1 MNKKHTFKK
10 TAALL
15 LALGLTFGVAG
26 CDNFLVTDSM
36 KDLQQVVATVDISAT
51 LAKDEAYKDYA
62 DDISSLIQAGALS
75 TDIPKRDLVAYF
87 LNVGYN
93 YVQSYGYTYKDTFT
107 MLMDGLTDRKILTQY
122 AVAYYLKNEPAD
134 AVGLET
140 FRANELKKLDENN
153 AKEKKEKELLQAY
166 PEVLTMKYF
175 LTAYGKTDA
184 ESMKPCNKAIYSI
197 KKSLNDSLDS
207 GEGSFIVASS
217 DTHTHEESRTT
228 PTGINTEKEDYLPMN
243 DGVLD
248 YDVYTGR
255 NTLAECGK
263 YEKVDGSTSTTRKK
277 AYSTF
282 LSNLQGYGLIKDGEN
297 VADVTLLDYYYLE
310 LSSTLG
316 QALIDKYYKDLQD
329 KTIAEM
335 TDEDVK
341 RKYEELYEGQKA
353 IYSESHS
360 EFDTALDSVSDDYFL
375 LYGLQDYG
383 FVYNILLPFSTEQ
396 EQAYTAAKNKGL
408 TIDGQY
414 KARKTLLADIV
425 AKDQRGAWF
434 CEEKDSASN
443 YSFEGT
449 GFTNA
454 YLTKKPTEKFY
465 LFFEDNLTNNEQ
477 YEKIKLYAGQYPYNG
492 EIKLDEKGKF
502 EKAVPDTS
510 MNIDGFI
517 SEMERYINFVVGK
530 DVASGTVFSKAFAES
545 DYKEIKGE
553 LTGWLS
559 TYDINYDADDN
570 GTRDTLDYDA
580 DNDGKIDKFSDF
592 VYYTGKV
599 NLTEDEK
606 NPANH
611 FVESKNAYKALS
623 AVNELMFAY
632 STDTGC
638 LNTYY
643 GYAVS
648 PYKTDFVSE
657 FEYASQVVVKEGVGA
672 YAVVPSDYGWHIIYC
687 SYKFSAPTEDGENKV
702 YGAYD
707 HNQATGDNKVEG
719 SFSNMFYESLKATS
733 ATNHATAMQ
742 STVLNKNKDAVTLY
756 TKRYQDLLDLDK

>member
-15 LALGLTFGVAG
+15 LALGLTLGATG
-26 CDNFLVTDSM
+26 CNFLVTDSM
-36 KDLQQVVATVDISAT
+36 KDLQQVVATVDVSAT

-62 DDISSLIQAGALS
+62 DDISALISAGALS

-93 YVQSYGYTYKDTFT
+93 YVQSYGYTYKDTFNL
-107 MLMDGLTDRKILTQY
+107 LMDGLTDRKILTQY
-122 AVAYYLKNEPAD
+122 AVAYYLKNEPTD
-134 AVGLET
+134 SLGLEK
-140 FRANELKKLDENN
+140 FRANELAKLDEKN
-153 AKEKKEKELLQAY
+153 ADEKKEKALLEAY

-175 LTAYGKTDA
+175 LTSYGKTDA
-184 ESMKPCNKAIYSI
+184 ESMKPYYKALYSL

-207 GEGSFIVASS
+207 GESSFIVANS
-217 DTHTHEESRTT
+217 DAHTHEESRTT
-228 PTGINTEKEDYLPMN
+228 PTGVNTEKEDYLPMK

-255 NTLAECGK
+255 NTLTDCGK

-282 LSNLQGYGLIKDGEN
+282 LSNLQGYGLIKEGEN
-297 VADVTLLDYYYLE
+297 VANVTLLDYYYLE

-316 QALIDKYYKDLQD
+316 QALVDKYYKDLQD

-335 TDEDVK
+335 TATDVQA
-341 RKYEELYEGQKA
+341 KYAELKVGQEA

-360 EFDTALDSVSDDYFL
+360 EFDTALDSVGDDYFL

-396 EQAYTAAKNKGL
+396 QQAYSAAKSKGL
-408 TIDGQY
+408 TLDGQY
-414 KARKTLLADIV
+414 KARKALLTDIV
-425 AKDQRGAWF
+425 AKDLRGAWF
-434 CEEKDSASN
+434 CEETDGDSN
-443 YSFEGT
+443 HSFEAA
-449 GFTNA
+449 GFTNS
-454 YLTKKPTEKFY
+454 YLKANQTAKSY
-465 LFFEDNLTNNEQ
+465 LFFDNSLNNNEQ

-510 MNIDGFI
+510 MKIDAFI
-517 SEMERYINFVVGK
+517 TEMESYINFVVDGNA
-530 DVASGTVFSKAFAES
+530 ASGRA
-545 DYKEIKGE
+545 
-553 LTGWLS
+553 TGGKVS
-559 TYDINYDADDN
+559 AYDTQSYDTDK
-570 GTRDTLDYDA
+570 
-580 DNDGKIDKFSDF
+580 DGKVDKFSDF
-592 VYYTGKV
+592 VYYEGRV
-599 NLTEDEK
+599 DLTDDEK

-611 FVESKNAYKALS
+611 FVESNKAYKALS

-638 LNTYY
+638 LNTYF

-657 FEYASQVVVKEGVGA
+657 FEYAAQQVVKNGVGSYMVA
-672 YAVVPSDYGWHIIYC
+672 PSDYGWHIIYC
-687 SYKFSAPTEDGENKV
+687 SYKFTGGEV
-702 YGAYD
+702 YGGYD
-707 HNQATGDNKVEG
+707 HAQATGDAKVEG

-742 STVLNKNKDAVTLY
+742 NTVLNKHKDAVTLY
-756 TKRYQDLLDLDK
+756 TKRYQDLLELDE

>member
-15 LALGLTFGVAG
+15 LALGLTLGATG
-26 CDNFLVTDSM
+26 CNFLVTDSM
-36 KDLQQVVATVDISAT
+36 KDLQQVVATVDVSAT

-62 DDISSLIQAGALS
+62 DDISALISAGALS

-93 YVQSYGYTYKDTFT
+93 YVQSYGYTYKDTFNL
-107 MLMDGLTDRKILTQY
+107 LMDGLTDRKILTQY
-122 AVAYYLKNEPAD
+122 AVAYYLKNEPTD
-134 AVGLET
+134 SLGLEK
-140 FRANELKKLDENN
+140 FRANELAKLDEKN
-153 AKEKKEKELLQAY
+153 ADEKKEKALLEAY

-175 LTAYGKTDA
+175 LTSYGKTDA
-184 ESMKPCNKAIYSI
+184 ESMKPYYKALYSL

-207 GEGSFIVASS
+207 GESSFIVANS
-217 DTHTHEESRTT
+217 DAHTHEESRTT
-228 PTGINTEKEDYLPMN
+228 PTGVNTEKEDYLPMK

-255 NTLAECGK
+255 NTLTDCGK

-282 LSNLQGYGLIKDGEN
+282 LSNLQGYGLIKEGEN
-297 VADVTLLDYYYLE
+297 VANVTLLDYYYLE

-316 QALIDKYYKDLQD
+316 QALVDKYYKDLQD

-335 TDEDVK
+335 TATDVQT
-341 RKYEELYEGQKA
+341 KYAELKVGQEA

-360 EFDTALDSVSDDYFL
+360 EFDTALDSVGDDYFL

-396 EQAYTAAKNKGL
+396 QQAYSAAKSKGL
-408 TIDGQY
+408 TLDGQY
-414 KARKTLLADIV
+414 KARKALLTDIV
-425 AKDQRGAWF
+425 AKDLRGAWF
-434 CEEKDSASN
+434 CEETDGDSN
-443 YSFEGT
+443 HSFEAA
-449 GFTNA
+449 GFTNS
-454 YLTKKPTEKFY
+454 YLKANQTAKSY
-465 LFFEDNLTNNEQ
+465 LFFDNSLNNNEQ

-510 MNIDGFI
+510 MKIDAFI
-517 SEMERYINFVVGK
+517 TEMESYINFVVDGNAVSGRATGGK
-530 DVASGTVFSKAFAES
+530 VSA
-545 DYKEIKGE
+545 
-553 LTGWLS
+553 
-559 TYDINYDADDN
+559 YDTQSYDTDK
-570 GTRDTLDYDA
+570 
-580 DNDGKIDKFSDF
+580 DGKVDKFSDF
-592 VYYTGKV
+592 VYYEGRV
-599 NLTEDEK
+599 DLTDDEK

-611 FVESKNAYKALS
+611 FVESNNAYKALS

-638 LNTYY
+638 LNTYF

-657 FEYASQVVVKEGVGA
+657 FEYAAQQVVKKGVGSYMVA
-672 YAVVPSDYGWHIIYC
+672 PSDYGWHIIYC
-687 SYKFSAPTEDGENKV
+687 SYKFTGGEV
-702 YGAYD
+702 YGGYD
-707 HNQATGDNKVEG
+707 HAQATGDAKVEG

-742 STVLNKNKDAVTLY
+742 NTVLNKHKDAVTLY
-756 TKRYQDLLDLDK
+756 TKRYQDLLELDE

>member
-15 LALGLTFGVAG
+15 LALGLTLGATG
-26 CDNFLVTDSM
+26 CNFLVTDSM
-36 KDLQQVVATVDISAT
+36 KDLQQVVATVDVSAT

-62 DDISSLIQAGALS
+62 DDISALISAGALS

-93 YVQSYGYTYKDTFT
+93 YVQSYGYTYEDTFNL
-107 MLMDGLTDRKILTQY
+107 LMDGLTDRKILTQY
-122 AVAYYLKNEPAD
+122 AVAYYLKNEPTD
-134 AVGLET
+134 SLGLDT
-140 FRANELKKLDENN
+140 FRANELAKLDDKN
-153 AKEKKEKELLQAY
+153 ADEKKEKALLEAY

-175 LTAYGKTDA
+175 LTSYGKTDA
-184 ESMKPCNKAIYSI
+184 ESMKPYYKALYGL

-207 GEGSFIVASS
+207 GESGFIVASS

-228 PTGINTEKEDYLPMN
+228 PTGVNTEKEDYLPMK

-255 NTLAECGK
+255 NTLTDCGK

-282 LSNLQGYGLIKDGEN
+282 LSNLQGYGLIKEGEN
-297 VADVTLLDYYYLE
+297 VANVTLLDYYYLE

-316 QALIDKYYKDLQD
+316 QALVDKYYKDLQD

-335 TDEDVK
+335 TAADVQVKYDELK
-341 RKYEELYEGQKA
+341 KGQES
-353 IYSESHS
+353 IYSENPS
-360 EFDTALDSVSDDYFL
+360 EFDTALDSVGDDYFL
-375 LYGLQDYG
+375 LYGVQDYG

-396 EQAYTAAKNKGL
+396 QQAYSAAKNKGL
-408 TIDGQY
+408 TLDGQY
-414 KARKTLLADIV
+414 KARKALLTDIV
-425 AKDQRGAWF
+425 AKDLRGAWF
-434 CEEKDSASN
+434 CEETDGASN

-449 GFTNA
+449 GFANS
-454 YLTKKPTEKFY
+454 YLKANQTAKSY
-465 LFFEDNLTNNEQ
+465 LFFDDSLNNNEQ

-510 MNIDGFI
+510 MKIDAFI
-517 SEMERYINFVVGK
+517 AEMESYINFVVDGN
-530 DVASGTVFSKAFAES
+530 AES
-545 DYKEIKGE
+545 DRA
-553 LTGWLS
+553 TGDKVLA
-559 TYDINYDADDN
+559 YDTPSYDTDK
-570 GTRDTLDYDA
+570 
-580 DNDGKIDKFSDF
+580 DGKVDKFSDF
-592 VYYTGKV
+592 VYYEGEV
-599 NLTEDEK
+599 SLTDDEK
-606 NPANH
+606 KPANH
-611 FVESKNAYKALS
+611 FVESNNAYKALS

-638 LNTYY
+638 LNTYF

-657 FEYASQVVVKEGVGA
+657 FEYAAQKVVERGVGSYMVA
-672 YAVVPSDYGWHIIYC
+672 PSDYGWHIIYC
-687 SYKFSAPTEDGENKV
+687 SYKFTGGEV

-707 HNQATGDNKVEG
+707 HAQATGENKVEG

-733 ATNHATAMQ
+733 A
-742 STVLNKNKDAVTLY
+742 
-756 TKRYQDLLDLDK
+756 

>member
-15 LALGLTFGVAG
+15 LALGLTLGATG
-26 CDNFLVTDSM
+26 CNFLVTDSM
-36 KDLQQVVATVDISAT
+36 KDLQQVVATVDVSAT

-62 DDISSLIQAGALS
+62 DDISALISAGALS

-93 YVQSYGYTYKDTFT
+93 YVQSYGYTYEDTFNL
-107 MLMDGLTDRKILTQY
+107 LMDGLTDRKILTQY
-122 AVAYYLKNEPAD
+122 AVEYYLKNDPTD
-134 AVGLET
+134 SLGLDT
-140 FRANELKKLDENN
+140 FRANELAKLDDKN
-153 AKEKKEKELLQAY
+153 ADEKKEKALLEAY

-175 LTAYGKTDA
+175 LTSYGKTDA
-184 ESMKPCNKAIYSI
+184 ESMKPYYKAVYGL

-207 GEGSFIVASS
+207 GESGFIVASS

-228 PTGINTEKEDYLPMN
+228 PTGVNTEKEDYLPMK

-255 NTLAECGK
+255 NTLTDCGK

-282 LSNLQGYGLIKDGEN
+282 LSNLQVYGLIKEGEN
-297 VADVTLLDYYYLE
+297 VANVTLLDYYYLE

-316 QALIDKYYKDLQD
+316 QALVDKYYKDLQD

-335 TDEDVK
+335 TAADVQVKYDELK
-341 RKYEELYEGQKA
+341 KGQES
-353 IYSESHS
+353 IYSENPS
-360 EFDTALDSVSDDYFL
+360 EFDTALDSVGDDYFL
-375 LYGLQDYG
+375 LYGVQDYG

-396 EQAYTAAKNKGL
+396 QQAYSAAKNKGL
-408 TIDGQY
+408 TLDGQY
-414 KARKTLLADIV
+414 KARKALLTDIV
-425 AKDQRGAWF
+425 AKDLRGAWF
-434 CEEKDSASN
+434 CEETDGASN

-449 GFTNA
+449 GFANS
-454 YLTKKPTEKFY
+454 YLKANQTAKSY
-465 LFFEDNLTNNEQ
+465 LFFDDSLNNNEQ

-510 MNIDGFI
+510 MKIDAFI
-517 SEMERYINFVVGK
+517 AEMESYINFVVDGN
-530 DVASGTVFSKAFAES
+530 AES
-545 DYKEIKGE
+545 DRA
-553 LTGWLS
+553 TGDKVLA
-559 TYDINYDADDN
+559 YDTPSYDTDK
-570 GTRDTLDYDA
+570 
-580 DNDGKIDKFSDF
+580 DGKVDKFSDF
-592 VYYTGKV
+592 VYYEGEV
-599 NLTEDEK
+599 SLTDDEK
-606 NPANH
+606 KPANH
-611 FVESKNAYKALS
+611 FVESNNAYKALS

-638 LNTYY
+638 LNTYF

-657 FEYASQVVVKEGVGA
+657 FEYAAQKVVERGVGSYMVA
-672 YAVVPSDYGWHIIYC
+672 PSDYGWHIIYC
-687 SYKFSAPTEDGENKV
+687 SYKFTGGEV

-707 HNQATGDNKVEG
+707 HAQATGENKVEG

-742 STVLNKNKDAVTLY
+742 NTVLNKHKDAVTLY
-756 TKRYQDLLDLDK
+756 TKRYQDLLELDK

>member
-1 MNKKHTFKK
+1 MEERGGVAQTLYAKKKITINNRRDFMNKKHTFKK

-15 LALGLTFGVAG
+15 LALGLTLGATG
-26 CDNFLVTDSM
+26 CNFLVTDSM
-36 KDLQQVVATVDISAT
+36 KDLQQVVATVDVSTT

-62 DDISSLIQAGALS
+62 DDISALISAGALS

-87 LNVGYN
+87 LNVGFS
-93 YVQSYGYTYKDTFT
+93 YVQNYGYTYKDTFN

-122 AVAYYLKNEPAD
+122 AVAYYLKNEPTD
-134 AVGLET
+134 SIGLET
-140 FRANELKKLDENN
+140 FRANELAKFDEKN
-153 AKEKKEKELLQAY
+153 ADEKKEKALLEAY

-175 LTAYGKTDA
+175 LTNYGKTDA
-184 ESMKPCNKAIYSI
+184 ESMKPYYKAVYSL

-207 GEGSFIVASS
+207 GESSFIVAKS

-228 PTGINTEKEDYLPMN
+228 PTGVNTQKEDYLPMK

-255 NTLAECGK
+255 NTLTDCGK

-282 LSNLQGYGLIKDGEN
+282 LSNLQGYGLIKEGEN
-297 VADVTLLDYYYLE
+297 VANVTLLDYYYLE

-316 QALIDKYYKDLQD
+316 QALVDKYYKDLQD

-335 TDEDVK
+335 TAKDVQAKYDELK
-341 RKYEELYEGQKA
+341 AGQEA

-360 EFDTALDSVSDDYFL
+360 EFDTALDSVGDDYFL

-396 EQAYTAAKNKGL
+396 QQAYSAAKSKGL
-408 TIDGQY
+408 TLDGQY
-414 KARKTLLADIV
+414 KARKALLTDIV
-425 AKDQRGAWF
+425 AKDLRGAWF
-434 CEEKDSASN
+434 CEETDGDSN
-443 YSFEGT
+443 HSFEGT
-449 GFTNA
+449 GFTNS
-454 YLTKKPTEKFY
+454 YLKENQTAKSY
-465 LFFEDNLTNNEQ
+465 LFFDNSLNNNDQ

-492 EIKLDEKGKF
+492 EIKLDAKDKF

-510 MNIDGFI
+510 MKIDEFI
-517 SEMERYINFVVGK
+517 TEMESYINFVVDGDANSGRATGGK
-530 DVASGTVFSKAFAES
+530 VS
-545 DYKEIKGE
+545 DYD
-553 LTGWLS
+553 TPS
-559 TYDINYDADDN
+559 YDTDK
-570 GTRDTLDYDA
+570 
-580 DNDGKIDKFSDF
+580 DGKVDKFSDF
-592 VYYTGKV
+592 VYYEGEV
-599 NLTEDEK
+599 SLTDEEK
-606 NPANH
+606 KPANH
-611 FVESKNAYKALS
+611 FVESNNAYKALS

-638 LNTYY
+638 LNTYF

-657 FEYASQVVVKEGVGA
+657 FEYAAQKVVQKGVGSYIVA
-672 YAVVPSDYGWHIIYC
+672 PSDYGWHIIYC
-687 SYKFSAPTEDGENKV
+687 SYKFTGGEV
-702 YGAYD
+702 YGGYD
-707 HNQATGDNKVEG
+707 HAQATGDAKVEG

-742 STVLNKNKDAVTLY
+742 NTVLNKHKDAVTFY
-756 TKRYQDLLDLDK
+756 TKRYQDLLDLDS

>member
-10 TAALL
+10 TLALL
-15 LALGLTFGVAG
+15 LALGLTLGATG
-26 CDNFLVTDSM
+26 CNFLVTDSM
-36 KDLQQVVATVDISAT
+36 KDLQQVVATVDISQT
-51 LAKDEAYKDYA
+51 LEKDEAYKDYA
-62 DDISSLIQAGALS
+62 DDISALISAGALS

-93 YVQSYGYTYKDTFT
+93 YVQSYGYTYEDTFN

-134 AVGLET
+134 SVGLEK
-140 FRANELKKLDENN
+140 FRENELAKLSDENE
-153 AKEKKEKELLQAY
+153 KEKKEKELLKAY

-175 LTAYGKTDA
+175 LTGYGKTDD
-184 ESMKPCNKAIYSI
+184 ESMKPYYKAIYSL

-207 GEGSFIVASS
+207 GESSFIIAS
-217 DTHTHEESRTT
+217 DDAHTHEASRTT
-228 PTGINTEKEDYLPMN
+228 PTGVNTEKEDYLPMN
-243 DGVLD
+243 DGALD

-255 NTLAECGK
+255 NTLADCGK

-282 LSNLQGYGLIKDGEN
+282 LSNLQGYGLIKKGEN

-316 QALIDKYYKDLQD
+316 QALIDKYYDDLQE
-329 KTIAEM
+329 KTIAQM
-335 TDEDVK
+335 TEADLQT
-341 RKYEELYEGQKA
+341 KYNELLDGQETL
-353 IYSESHS
+353 YSESHS

-383 FVYNILLPFSTEQ
+383 FVYNILLPFSAEQ
-396 EQAYTAAKNKGL
+396 EQAYTASKNKGL
-408 TIDGQY
+408 SLDAQY
-414 KARKTLLADIV
+414 KARRTLLADIV

-434 CEEKDSASN
+434 CEETHGDSN
-443 YSFEGT
+443 YAFEGT
-449 GFTNA
+449 GYANP
-454 YLTKKPTEKFY
+454 YLKANTSAKSY
-465 LFFEDNLTNNEQ
+465 LFFDNNLNNQTQ

-492 EIKLDEKGKF
+492 EIKLDEKGNF
-502 EKAVPDTS
+502 EKAIPDTS
-510 MNIDGFI
+510 MKIDAFI
-517 SEMERYINFVVGK
+517 TEMENYINFVVDG
-530 DVASGTVFSKAFAES
+530 DATSGRAKSENILNKAL
-545 DYKEIKGE
+545 DYN
-553 LTGWLS
+553 TN
-559 TYDINYDADDN
+559 NYDEN
-570 GTRDTLDYDA
+570 
-580 DNDGKIDKFSDF
+580 NDGKVDDFTDF
-592 VYYTGKV
+592 VYYTGRV
-599 NLTEDEK
+599 SLTDEEK

-611 FVESKNAYKALS
+611 FVESNNAYKALS

-638 LNTYY
+638 LNTYF

-657 FEYASQVVVKEGVGA
+657 FEYASQAVVKAGVGT

-687 SYKFSAPTEDGENKV
+687 SYKFTGGEV
-702 YGAYD
+702 YGGYNHA
-707 HNQATGDNKVEG
+707 QATGDSKVEG
-719 SFSNMFYESLKATS
+719 SFSNLFYESLKATS

-742 STVLNKNKDAVTLY
+742 NTVLNKNKDAVTLF
-756 TKRYQDLLDLDK
+756 TKRYKDLLELDK

>member
-184 ESMKPCNKAIYSI
+184 ESMKPYNKAIYSI

-207 GEGSFIVASS
+207 GESSFIVASS

-316 QALIDKYYKDLQD
+316 QALIDKYYEDLQD

-335 TDEDVK
+335 TATDVE
-341 RKYEELYEGQKA
+341 RKYNELYEGQKA

-414 KARKTLLADIV
+414 KARRTLLADIV

-454 YLTKKPTEKFY
+454 YLTEKTTAKSY

-492 EIKLDEKGKF
+492 EIKLDEKGNF
-502 EKAVPDTS
+502 EKAIPDTS
-510 MNIDGFI
+510 MKIDGFI
-517 SEMERYINFVVGK
+517 SEMERYINFVVDGN
-530 DVASGTVFSKAFAES
+530 ATSGRAIGIKNPNYSKTTS
-545 DYKEIKGE
+545 
-553 LTGWLS
+553 
-559 TYDINYDADDN
+559 YDS
-570 GTRDTLDYDA
+570 
-580 DNDGKIDKFSDF
+580 DNDGKIDDFTDF
-592 VYYTGKV
+592 VYYAGQV
-599 NLTEDEK
+599 SLTDSEK
-606 NPANH
+606 SPANH
-611 FVESKNAYKALS
+611 FVESNNAYKALS

-632 STDTGC
+632 STDPGC

-657 FEYASQVVVKEGVGA
+657 FEYASQAVVKAGVGS

-687 SYKFSAPTEDGENKV
+687 SYKFSASEV
-702 YGAYD
+702 YGGYNHAD
-707 HNQATGDNKVEG
+707 ATGDNKVEG